1 MTAIVKT
8 WHWQVIDV
16 AEFKKLHRVFEDKQM
31 KKTGAS
37 KMCLRRDLT
46 SADDIYYADLYFKKF
61 ADLDKFDAYFKT
73 KAGMKFGEAIS
84 KTASCFARDYCEN
97 VDY

>member
-31 KKTGAS
+31 KKQVLQKCA
-37 KMCLRRDLT
+37 
-46 SADDIYYADLYFKKF
+46 
-61 ADLDKFDAYFKT
+61 
-73 KAGMKFGEAIS
+73 FGE
-84 KTASCFARDYCEN
+84 T
-97 VDY
+97 

>member
-1 MTAIVKT
+1 MTPIVKT
-8 WHWQVIDV
+8 WHWQVSDV
-16 AEFKKLHRVFEDKQM
+16 AEFKKLHRVFEDKHM
-31 KKTGAS
+31 KKTGVS

-46 SADDIYYADLYFKKF
+46 SADGVYYADLYFNMF

>member
-8 WHWQVIDV
+8 WHWQVSDV
-16 AEFKKLHRVFEDKQM
+16 AEFIKLHRVFEDKYM

-46 SADDIYYADLYFKKF
+46 SADGVYYADLYFKKF
-61 ADLDKFDAYFKT
+61 ADLDKFDASYL
-73 KAGMKFGEAIS
+73 
-84 KTASCFARDYCEN
+84 
-97 VDY
+97 

>member
-1 MTAIVKT
+1 
-8 WHWQVIDV
+8 
-16 AEFKKLHRVFEDKQM
+16 M
-31 KKTGAS
+31 KKTSAS

-46 SADDIYYADLYFKKF
+46 SADGVYYADLYFRKF
-61 ADLDKFDAYFKT
+61 SDLDIFEAYFKT
-73 KAGMKFGEAIS
+73 KAGMKFCEAIR

>member
-1 MTAIVKT
+1 MTSIVKT
-8 WHWQVIDV
+8 WHWQVSDV
-16 AEFKKLHRVFEDKQM
+16 AEFQKLHRVFEDKHM

-37 KMCLRRDLT
+37 KMCLRRDST
-46 SADDIYYADLYFKKF
+46 SADGVYYADLYFKKF